1 MRADN
6 YKITQYSV
14 SSILG
19 YVENSQIAIPEI
31 QRPFVWKGEEVR
43 ALIDSL
49 YEGYPIGY
57 LIVWQNSQVRVRNF
71 GKGGTK
77 KILID
82 GQQRVTAL
90 MAALLGKEVLDEQY
104 QSHRIRIAFNP
115 LAGKGEERFAVCDTK
130 HEEDSRWIPD
140 ISIFFRR
147 DFSFR
152 QFEKEY
158 KEANPDEDFTLLE
171 ESVDTLKEIVKHQV
185 GVIELSFL
193 LDIDVVS
200 EIFIRINLQ
209 GKPLNQEDFVM
220 SKISVNEQYGG
231 DYIRNCIDYFCHL
244 LREPSFYQVLQQ
256 NETEFFN
263 SEYGKALTWCQN
275 EEQSLYIPSYADV
288 LKVVLISY
296 FGKTRIGDLVHLL
309 SGRDGEKK
317 IFSKKEISK
326 KVSEEAFEKLGAG
339 VKAFVCEEN
348 FQGFQKAL
356 KKAGYSCSRL
366 LYSQSVLNYCYAM
379 YLLMYRQGIGEKERE
394 SLLSKWITMAMITG
408 HYQSGGESTVQKD
421 YANAQEEGFA
431 SYLAQIEELKLTDE
445 FYNNILSEKFTST
458 TARTA
463 PFLAYVATQCARG
476 VHSLYSDVTIEEL
489 YKNKTES
496 YQILPK
502 AYLAKCGYKTREI
515 YGQVANLTYI
525 SKETKDII
533 RKKSPV
539 DYKEDLEKA
548 VGIEKIRTSLK
559 ENGLAET
566 IFTANETDVIQ
577 ILDDRRRQM
586 ALEIRDFYKTL

>member
-158 KEANPDEDFTLLE
+158 KEANPDEDFTPLE

-244 LREPSFYQVLQQ
+244 LREPSFYQVLLQ

-296 FGKTRIGDLVHLL
+296 FGKTRIVEK
-309 SGRDGEKK
+309 SGEEAIKV
-317 IFSKKEISK
+317 SKKEISK

-445 FYNNILSEKFTST
+445 FYNNILPEKFTST

-548 VGIEKIRTSLK
+548 IGIEKICTSLK

-577 ILDDRRRQM
+577 ILADRRRQM
-586 ALEIRDFYKTL
+586 ASEIRDFYKTL

>member
-1 MRADN
+1 MKSDN

-57 LIVWQNSQVRVRNF
+57 LIVWQNSQVRVRGF

-115 LAGKGEERFAVCDTK
+115 LAQSGEERFAVCDEK
-130 HEEDSRWIPD
+130 HENDARWISD
-140 ISIFFRR
+140 ISIFFKR

-158 KEANPDEDFTLLE
+158 KEANPGEDFTSLE
-171 ESVDTLKEIVKHQV
+171 ESVDTLKEITKHQV

-263 SEYGKALTWCQN
+263 SEYGQAVAWCRN
-275 EEQSLYIPSYADV
+275 KEESLYIPSYADV
-288 LKVVLISY
+288 LKVVLIAY
-296 FGKTRIGDLVHLL
+296 FGKIRIGDMVHLL
-309 SGRDGEKK
+309 SGRTGDKK
-317 IFSKKEISK
+317 GFAKKEVSKKL
-326 KVSEEAFEKLGAG
+326 SEESFKKLDLG
-339 VKAFVCEEN
+339 VKAFVCEKN
-348 FQGFQKAL
+348 FNGFQKAL
-356 KKAGYSCSRL
+356 KKAGYCCTRL

-379 YLLMYRQGIGEKERE
+379 YLLMDRQGISEEEKE
-394 SLLSKWITMAMITG
+394 SLIGRWITMAMLTG
-408 HYQSGGESTVQKD
+408 HYQNSAESTVLKD
-421 YANAQEEGFA
+421 YSNAQEEGFA
-431 SYLAQIEELKLTDE
+431 SYLKQLEELKLTEE
-445 FYNNILSEKFTST
+445 FYNNILPDKFTST

-463 PFLAYVATQCARG
+463 PFLAYIATQCAKG
-476 VHSLYSDVTIEEL
+476 VHSLYSEVTIEEL

-502 AYLAKCGYKTREI
+502 AYLAKCGYKTRET

-525 SKETKDII
+525 SKEAKDIVK
-533 RKKSPV
+533 KKSPAE
-539 DYKEDLEKA
+539 YKEILEDHIGKDA
-548 VGIEKIRTSLK
+548 ITASLK
-559 ENGLAET
+559 ENNLTEEIFAAGEKEVPDILA
-566 IFTANETDVIQ
+566 Q
-577 ILDDRRRQM
+577 RRNQM
-586 ALEIRDFYKTL
+586 SLEIKTFYETL